1 MIVSI
6 RFGVEN
12 SAGVKVERSLPLS
25 QYLPASARPPPSGSA
40 VTARFIKA
48 DRGICGEVAGCEKK
62 LSLRSGSMQTTKN
75 RILRLGKSRVSE
87 T

>member
-40 VTARFIKA
+40 VTARFIKT
-48 DRGICGEVAGCEKK
+48 DGGICGEVAGCEKN
-62 LSLRSGSMQTTKN
+62 SRSDQVVCRQRRTEFSVWE
-75 RILRLGKSRVSE
+75 SRV
-87 T
+87 